1 MEVGSSGYDGG
12 VKIIHINMY
21 IYILYVHDAID
32 IVILIWERK
41 CIYIYI
47 YMQKTTKTMY
57 IYIIYIYNWWSMGQ
71 VWVKSLGTFVEP
83 QKSRNCSVACFSN
96 NNFDKPI
103 PSYNVD
109 NISFHMY

>member
-1 MEVGSSGYDGG
+1 MG
-12 VKIIHINMY
+12 KKMH
-21 IYILYVHDAID
+21 
-32 IVILIWERK
+32 
-41 CIYIYI
+41 IYIYAENN
-47 YMQKTTKTMY
+47 KNY
-57 IYIIYIYNWWSMGQ
+57 IYNIYNWWSMGQ

>member
-41 CIYIYI
+41 CIYIY
-47 YMQKTTKTMY
+47 MQKTTKT
-57 IYIIYIYNWWSMGQ
+57 IYIIYIIGGA
-71 VWVKSLGTFVEP
+71 WVKYGS
-83 QKSRNCSVACFSN
+83 SRWVPLWNHKNHEIAQLLVSATIILTS
-96 NNFDKPI
+96 
-103 PSYNVD
+103 PSP
-109 NISFHMY
+109 HTT